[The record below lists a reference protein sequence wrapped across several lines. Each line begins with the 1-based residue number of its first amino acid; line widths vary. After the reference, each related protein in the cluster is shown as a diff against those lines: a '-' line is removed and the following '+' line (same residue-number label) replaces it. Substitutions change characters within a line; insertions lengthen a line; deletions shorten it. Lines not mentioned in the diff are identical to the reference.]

1 MWRVLH
7 QIFLQRQISKIV
19 LVVQIR
25 ILQKLFMLQVSFL
38 RYYINLANFSL
49 KLSKNR
55 SMQFGKLQI

>member
-25 ILQKLFMLQVSFL
+25 ILQKLFMLQVFFL

-55 SMQFGKLQI
+55 SM